1 MYVNLAAHGFAKKGE
16 VIAGSL
22 QDDEPLSRI
31 ADLQTRI
38 LPLSNCYPIPVK
50 VIRPFLHILP
60 SGS

>member
-16 VIAGSL
+16 VIASSF

-31 ADLQTRI
+31 ADLETH
-38 LPLSNCYPIPVK
+38 PIQVK